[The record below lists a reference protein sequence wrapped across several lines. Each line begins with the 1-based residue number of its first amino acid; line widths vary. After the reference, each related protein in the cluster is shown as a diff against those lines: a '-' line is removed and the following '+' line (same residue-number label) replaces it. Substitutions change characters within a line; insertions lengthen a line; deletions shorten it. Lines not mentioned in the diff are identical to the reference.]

1 MARPIKETPILYG
14 DEARKF
20 EMRTLNPTPVSLEK
34 REQIMRDYEFL
45 RNRGV
50 NCRFQKMKLDKN
62 NIIYRRL
69 DGQDTINSFDCGD
82 EDLNDFIQNDAPL
95 YYKAR
100 LSTSYVLE
108 VQSTGETIGYF
119 SLAHDRISLT
129 DFPSNS
135 SYNRFRKKFFAQGKM
150 FKSYPAIKICRLATS
165 LNYRGEGIGTMII
178 NMIIASYQQDNKAG
192 CRFVT
197 VDAYASALP
206 FYYSLGFLP
215 LSKEDEN
222 AETRLLYFDLKQL

>member
-1 MARPIKETPILYG
+1 MG
-14 DEARKF
+14 
-20 EMRTLNPTPVSLEK
+20 
-34 REQIMRDYEFL
+34 
-45 RNRGV
+45 
-50 NCRFQKMKLDKN
+50 LDKN

-69 DGQDTINSFDCGD
+69 DEQDTVKYFDCGD
-82 EDLNDFIQNDAPL
+82 EDLNDFIKNDAPL

-100 LSTSYVLE
+100 LSTSYILE
-108 VQSTGETIGYF
+108 DKQTEKVIGYF
-119 SLAHDRISLT
+119 SIAHDRISLT

-135 SYNRFRKKFFAQGKM
+135 SYNRFRKRFFSQGKM
-150 FKSYPAIKICRLATS
+150 FKSYPAIKLCRLATS
-165 LNYRGEGIGTMII
+165 LKYRGEGIGTMII

-206 FYYSLGFLP
+206 FYYSQGFLP
-215 LSKEDEN
+215 LSKEDEG

>member
-1 MARPIKETPILYG
+1 MA
-14 DEARKF
+14 
-20 EMRTLNPTPVSLEK
+20 
-34 REQIMRDYEFL
+34 
-45 RNRGV
+45 
-50 NCRFQKMKLDKN
+50 LDKN

-69 DGQDTINSFDCGD
+69 DEQDDIKDFDCGD
-82 EDLNDFIQNDAPL
+82 ADLNDFIINDAPL
-95 YYKAR
+95 YYKSR

-108 VQSTGETIGYF
+108 DKSTNEVIGYF

-135 SYNRFRKKFFAQGKM
+135 AYNRFRKQFFSQGKM

-165 LNYRGEGIGTMII
+165 LNHRGEGLGTMII

-206 FYYSLGFLP
+206 FYYAQGFLP
-215 LSKEDEN
+215 LSKEDEG
-222 AETRLLYFDLKQL
+222 ADTRLLYFDLKQL